1 MSINKELGGRSIMNV
16 KVENIE
22 KNVVKLEITVDSE
35 KFNEA
40 VKKSFK
46 KNAKRFN
53 VPGFRKGKA
62 PLNIIKKYYGEGV
75 LFEDAINFCCEDTYP
90 KAIEENNIKPVDFP
104 QIDIIQIGEGKDF
117 IYTAEVTTVPE
128 VKLGEYKGVE
138 VKKVS
143 YEVEDEAVEN
153 ELKSMQQ
160 KNARVSVKEEG
171 AIEKGNIAVIDFK
184 GYVDGK
190 AFEGGEAKDYELE
203 IGSGTF
209 IGDFEDQLIGLKKG
223 ESKEVNV
230 SFPEEY
236 GREDLNG
243 KPATFEVTVKDIK
256 IKELPALDDEFAKEV
271 SEFDTLEE
279 LKSDIKDRMKKELAE
294 KAKAEYEEAV
304 VEKVAANAEIDI
316 PKVMIEKEID
326 NMVRD
331 LEMRLKYQG
340 LDLKSYYEFTN
351 SSEEK
356 VKEYMRET
364 AEKRVRTD
372 LIMQEIAKVENIKAT
387 EEELKEKAMEM
398 AKQYGQKDV
407 EKTAELIVNAQKAY
421 LEIDI
426 INGKVLDLLVKNS
439 KEIA

>member
-1 MSINKELGGRSIMNV
+1 MNV

-90 KAIEENNIKPVDFP
+90 KAIEENNIKPVDYP
-104 QIDIIQIGEGKDF
+104 QIDVVQIGEGKDF

-153 ELKSMQQ
+153 ELKSMQE
-160 KNARVSVKEEG
+160 KNARVSLKEEG
-171 AIEKGNIAVIDFK
+171 EIEKGNIAIIDFK
-184 GYVDGK
+184 GYVDGE

-209 IGDFEDQLIGLKKG
+209 IGDFEDQLVGLKKD
-223 ESKEVNV
+223 ESKKVNV

-243 KPATFEVTVKDIK
+243 KPATFEVTIKDIK
-256 IKELPALDDEFAKEV
+256 VKELPALDDEFAKEV

-279 LKSDIKDRMKKELAE
+279 LKSDIKDRMKKELSD

-304 VEKVAANAEIDI
+304 VEAVAANAEIEI

-356 VKEYMRET
+356 VKEYMKET
-364 AEKRVRTD
+364 AEKRVKTD
-372 LIMQEIAKVENIKAT
+372 LIMQEIARVEDIKAT
-387 EEELKEKAMEM
+387 EEELKEKAMEV

-426 INGKVLDLLVKNS
+426 VNGKVLDLLVENS

>member
-1 MSINKELGGRSIMNV
+1 MNV

-90 KAIEENNIKPVDFP
+90 KAIEENNIKPVDYP
-104 QIDIIQIGEGKDF
+104 QIDVVQIGEGKDF
-117 IYTAEVTTVPE
+117 IYTAEVTTVPK

-153 ELKSMQQ
+153 ELKSMQE
-160 KNARVSVKEEG
+160 KNARVSLKEEG
-171 AIEKGNIAVIDFK
+171 EIEKGNIAIIDFK

-190 AFEGGEAKDYELE
+190 AFEGGEAKDYEIE

-209 IGDFEDQLIGLKKG
+209 IGDFEDQLVGLKKD

-243 KPATFEVTVKDIK
+243 KPATFEVTIKDIK
-256 IKELPALDDEFAKEV
+256 VKELPALDDEFAKEV

-279 LKSDIKDRMKKELAE
+279 LKSDIKDRMKKELSE

-304 VEKVAANAEIDI
+304 VEAVGANAEIQI
-316 PKVMIEKEID
+316 PKVMIEKEIE

-364 AEKRVRTD
+364 AEKRVKTD
-372 LIMQEIAKVENIKAT
+372 LIMQEIAKVEDIKAT
-387 EEELKEKAMEM
+387 EEELKEKAMEV

-407 EKTAELIVNAQKAY
+407 EKTAELIANAQKAY

-426 INGKVLDLLVKNS
+426 VNGKVLDLLVESS

>member
-1 MSINKELGGRSIMNV
+1 MNV

-90 KAIEENNIKPVDFP
+90 KAIEENSIKPVDYP
-104 QIDIIQIGEGKDF
+104 QIDVVQIGEGKDF
-117 IYTAEVTTVPE
+117 IYTAEITTVPE

-153 ELKSMQQ
+153 ELKSMQE
-160 KNARVSVKEEG
+160 KNARVSLKEEG
-171 AIEKGNIAVIDFK
+171 EIEKGNIAIIDFK
-184 GYVDGK
+184 GYVDGE

-209 IGDFEDQLIGLKKG
+209 IGDFEDQLVGLKKD
-223 ESKEVNV
+223 ESKKLDV

-243 KPATFEVTVKDIK
+243 KPATFEVTIKDIK
-256 IKELPALDDEFAKEV
+256 VKELPALDDEFAKEV

-279 LKSDIKDRMKKELAE
+279 LKSDIKDRMKKELSE

-304 VEKVAANAEIDI
+304 VEAVAANAEIEI

-364 AEKRVRTD
+364 AEKRVKTD
-372 LIMQEIAKVENIKAT
+372 LIMQEIAKVEDIKAT
-387 EEELKEKAMEM
+387 EEELKEKAMEV
-398 AKQYGQKDV
+398 AKQYGQKDI

-426 INGKVLDLLVKNS
+426 VNGKVLDLLVENS

>member
-1 MSINKELGGRSIMNV
+1 MNV

-90 KAIEENNIKPVDFP
+90 KAIEENNIKPVDYP
-104 QIDIIQIGEGKDF
+104 QIDVVQIGEGKDF

-153 ELKSMQQ
+153 ELKSMQE
-160 KNARVSVKEEG
+160 KNARVSLKEEG
-171 AIEKGNIAVIDFK
+171 EIEKGNIAIIDFK
-184 GYVDGK
+184 GYVDGET
-190 AFEGGEAKDYELE
+190 FEGGEAKDYELE

-209 IGDFEDQLIGLKKG
+209 IGDFEDQLVGLKKD
-223 ESKEVNV
+223 ESKKVNV

-243 KPATFEVTVKDIK
+243 KPATFEVTIKDIK
-256 IKELPALDDEFAKEV
+256 VKELPALDDEFAKEV

-279 LKSDIKDRMKKELAE
+279 LKSDIKDRMKKELSD

-304 VEKVAANAEIDI
+304 VEAVAANAEIEI

-356 VKEYMRET
+356 VKEYMKET
-364 AEKRVRTD
+364 AEKRVKTD
-372 LIMQEIAKVENIKAT
+372 LIMQEIAKVEDIKAT
-387 EEELKEKAMEM
+387 EEELKEKAMEV

-426 INGKVLDLLVKNS
+426 VNGKVLDLLVENS

>member
-1 MSINKELGGRSIMNV
+1 MNV

-90 KAIEENNIKPVDFP
+90 KAIEENNIKPVDYP
-104 QIDIIQIGEGKDF
+104 QIDVVQIGEGKDF

-153 ELKSMQQ
+153 ELKSMQE
-160 KNARVSVKEEG
+160 KNARVSLKEEG
-171 AIEKGNIAVIDFK
+171 EIEKGNIAIIDFK

-190 AFEGGEAKDYELE
+190 AFEGGEAKDYEIE

-209 IGDFEDQLIGLKKG
+209 IGDFEDQLVGLKKD

-243 KPATFEVTVKDIK
+243 KPATFEVIIKDIK
-256 IKELPALDDEFAKEV
+256 VKELPALDDEFAKEV

-279 LKSDIKDRMKKELAE
+279 LKSDIKDRMKKELSE

-304 VEKVAANAEIDI
+304 VEAVAANAEIEI
-316 PKVMIEKEID
+316 PKVMIEKEIE

-364 AEKRVRTD
+364 AEKRVKTD
-372 LIMQEIAKVENIKAT
+372 LIMQEIAKVEDIKAT
-387 EEELKEKAMEM
+387 EEELKEKAMEV
-398 AKQYGQKDV
+398 AKQYGQKDI

-426 INGKVLDLLVKNS
+426 VNGKVLDLLVENS

>member
-1 MSINKELGGRSIMNV
+1 MNV

-22 KNVVKLEITVDSE
+22 KNIVKLEITVDSE

-90 KAIEENNIKPVDFP
+90 KAIEENNIKPVDYP
-104 QIDIIQIGEGKDF
+104 QIDVVQIGEGKDF
-117 IYTAEVTTVPE
+117 IYTAEITTVPE

-153 ELKSMQQ
+153 ELKSMQE
-160 KNARVSVKEEG
+160 KNARVSLKEEG
-171 AIEKGNIAVIDFK
+171 EIEKGNIAIIDFK
-184 GYVDGK
+184 GYVDGE

-209 IGDFEDQLIGLKKG
+209 IGDFEDQLVGLKKD
-223 ESKEVNV
+223 ESKKVDV

-279 LKSDIKDRMKKELAE
+279 LKSDIKDRMKKELSE
-294 KAKAEYEEAV
+294 KAKTEYEEAV

-326 NMVRD
+326 NMVKD

-364 AEKRVRTD
+364 AEKRVKTD
-372 LIMQEIAKVENIKAT
+372 LIMQQIAKVEDIKAT
-387 EEELKEKAMEM
+387 EEELKEKAMEV

-426 INGKVLDLLVKNS
+426 VNGKVLDLLVQNS

>member
-1 MSINKELGGRSIMNV
+1 MNV

-104 QIDIIQIGEGKDF
+104 QIDVVQIGEGKDF

-128 VKLGEYKGVE
+128 VKLGDYKGVE

-143 YEVEDEAVEN
+143 YEVEDEAIEN
-153 ELKSMQQ
+153 ELKSMQE
-160 KNARVSVKEEG
+160 KNARVSLKEEG
-171 AIEKGNIAVIDFK
+171 EIEKGNIAIIDFK
-184 GYVDGK
+184 GYVDGE

-209 IGDFEDQLIGLKKG
+209 IGDFEDQLVGLKKD
-223 ESKEVNV
+223 ESKKVDV

-279 LKSDIKDRMKKELAE
+279 LKSDIKDRMKKELSE

-304 VEKVAANAEIDI
+304 VEEVAANAEIDI

-364 AEKRVRTD
+364 AEKRVKTD
-372 LIMQEIAKVENIKAT
+372 LIMQQIAKVEDIKAT
-387 EEELKEKAMEM
+387 EEELKEKAMEV

-426 INGKVLDLLVKNS
+426 VNGKVLDLLVQNS

>member
-1 MSINKELGGRSIMNV
+1 MNV

-90 KAIEENNIKPVDFP
+90 KAIEENNIRPVDYP
-104 QIDIIQIGEGKDF
+104 QIDVVQIGEGKDF
-117 IYTAEVTTVPE
+117 IYTAEITTVPE

-153 ELKSMQQ
+153 ELKSMQE
-160 KNARVSVKEEG
+160 KNARVSLKEEG
-171 AIEKGNIAVIDFK
+171 EIEKGNIAIIDFK
-184 GYVDGK
+184 GYVDGE

-209 IGDFEDQLIGLKKG
+209 IGDFEDQLVGLKKD
-223 ESKEVNV
+223 ESKKVDV

-243 KPATFEVTVKDIK
+243 KPATFEVTIKDIK
-256 IKELPALDDEFAKEV
+256 VKELPALDDEFAKEV

-279 LKSDIKDRMKKELAE
+279 LKSDIKDRMKKELSE

-304 VEKVAANAEIDI
+304 VEAVAANAEIEI

-364 AEKRVRTD
+364 AEKRVKTD
-372 LIMQEIAKVENIKAT
+372 LIMQEIAKVEDIKAT
-387 EEELKEKAMEM
+387 EEELKEKAMEV
-398 AKQYGQKDV
+398 AKQYGQKDI

-426 INGKVLDLLVKNS
+426 VNGKVLDLLVENS

>member
-1 MSINKELGGRSIMNV
+1 MNV

-90 KAIEENNIKPVDFP
+90 KAIEENSIKPVDYP
-104 QIDIIQIGEGKDF
+104 QIDVVQIGEGKDF
-117 IYTAEVTTVPE
+117 IYTAEITTVPE

-153 ELKSMQQ
+153 ELKSMQE
-160 KNARVSVKEEG
+160 KNARVSLKEEG
-171 AIEKGNIAVIDFK
+171 EIEKGNIAIIDFK
-184 GYVDGK
+184 GYVDGE

-209 IGDFEDQLIGLKKG
+209 IGDFEDQLVGLKKD
-223 ESKEVNV
+223 ESKKLDV

-243 KPATFEVTVKDIK
+243 KPATFEVTIKDIK
-256 IKELPALDDEFAKEV
+256 VKELPALDDEFAKEV

-279 LKSDIKDRMKKELAE
+279 LKSDIKDRMKKELSE
-294 KAKAEYEEAV
+294 KAKAEYEELV
-304 VEKVAANAEIDI
+304 VEAVAANAEIEI

-364 AEKRVRTD
+364 AEKRVKTD
-372 LIMQEIAKVENIKAT
+372 LIMQEIAKVEDIKAT
-387 EEELKEKAMEM
+387 EEELKEKAMEV
-398 AKQYGQKDV
+398 AKQYGQKDI

-426 INGKVLDLLVKNS
+426 VNGKVLDLLVENS

>member
-1 MSINKELGGRSIMNV
+1 MNV

-90 KAIEENNIKPVDFP
+90 KAIEENNIKPVDYP
-104 QIDIIQIGEGKDF
+104 QIDVVQIGEGKDF

-143 YEVEDEAVEN
+143 YEVEDGAVEN
-153 ELKSMQQ
+153 ELKSMQE
-160 KNARVSVKEEG
+160 KNARVSLKEEG
-171 AIEKGNIAVIDFK
+171 EIEKGNIAIIDFK

-190 AFEGGEAKDYELE
+190 AFEGGEAKDYEIE

-209 IGDFEDQLIGLKKG
+209 IGDFEDQLVGLKKD

-243 KPATFEVTVKDIK
+243 KPATFEVTIKDIK
-256 IKELPALDDEFAKEV
+256 VKELPALDDEFAKEV

-279 LKSDIKDRMKKELAE
+279 LKSDIKDRMKKELSE

-304 VEKVAANAEIDI
+304 VEAVGANAEIEI
-316 PKVMIEKEID
+316 PKVMIEKEIE

-364 AEKRVRTD
+364 AEKRVKTD
-372 LIMQEIAKVENIKAT
+372 LIMQEIAKVEDIKAT
-387 EEELKEKAMEM
+387 EEELKEKAMEV

-407 EKTAELIVNAQKAY
+407 EKTAELIANAQKAY

-426 INGKVLDLLVKNS
+426 VNGKVLDLLVENS

>member
-1 MSINKELGGRSIMNV
+1 MNV

-90 KAIEENNIKPVDFP
+90 KAIEENNIKPVDYP
-104 QIDIIQIGEGKDF
+104 QIDVVQIGEGKDF

-153 ELKSMQQ
+153 ELKSMQE
-160 KNARVSVKEEG
+160 KNARVSLKEEG
-171 AIEKGNIAVIDFK
+171 EIEKGNIAIIDFK
-184 GYVDGK
+184 GYVDGE
-190 AFEGGEAKDYELE
+190 AFEGGEAKDYEIE

-209 IGDFEDQLIGLKKG
+209 IGDFEDQLVGLKKD

-243 KPATFEVTVKDIK
+243 KPATFEVTIKDIK
-256 IKELPALDDEFAKEV
+256 VKELPALDDEFAKEV

-279 LKSDIKDRMKKELAE
+279 LKSDIKDRMKKELSE

-304 VEKVAANAEIDI
+304 VEAVGANAEIEI
-316 PKVMIEKEID
+316 PKVMIEKEIE

-364 AEKRVRTD
+364 AEKRVKTD
-372 LIMQEIAKVENIKAT
+372 LIMQEIAKVEDIKAT
-387 EEELKEKAMEM
+387 EEELKEKAMEV

-407 EKTAELIVNAQKAY
+407 EKTAELIANAQKAY

-426 INGKVLDLLVKNS
+426 VNGKVLDLLVENS

>member
-1 MSINKELGGRSIMNV
+1 MNV

-90 KAIEENNIKPVDFP
+90 KAIEENNIKPVDYP
-104 QIDIIQIGEGKDF
+104 QIDVVQIGEGKDF
-117 IYTAEVTTVPE
+117 IYTAEITTVPE

-153 ELKSMQQ
+153 ELKSMQE
-160 KNARVSVKEEG
+160 KNARVSLKEEG
-171 AIEKGNIAVIDFK
+171 EIEKGNIAIIDFK
-184 GYVDGK
+184 GYVDGE

-209 IGDFEDQLIGLKKG
+209 IGDFEDQLVGLKKD
-223 ESKEVNV
+223 ESKKVDV

-243 KPATFEVTVKDIK
+243 KPATFEVTIKDIK
-256 IKELPALDDEFAKEV
+256 VKELPALDDEFAKEV
-271 SEFDTLEE
+271 SEFDTLDE
-279 LKSDIKDRMKKELAE
+279 LKSDIKDRMKKELSE

-304 VEKVAANAEIDI
+304 VEAVAANAEIEI

-364 AEKRVRTD
+364 AEKRVKTD
-372 LIMQEIAKVENIKAT
+372 LIMQEIAKVEDIKAT
-387 EEELKEKAMEM
+387 EEELKEKAMEV
-398 AKQYGQKDV
+398 AKQYGQKDI

-426 INGKVLDLLVKNS
+426 VNGKVLDLLVENS

>member
-1 MSINKELGGRSIMNV
+1 MNV

>member
-1 MSINKELGGRSIMNV
+1 MNV

-90 KAIEENNIKPVDFP
+90 KAIEENNIKPVDYP
-104 QIDIIQIGEGKDF
+104 QIDVVQIGEGKDF

-153 ELKSMQQ
+153 ELKSMQE
-160 KNARVSVKEEG
+160 KNARVSLKEEG
-171 AIEKGNIAVIDFK
+171 EIEKGNIAIIDFK

-190 AFEGGEAKDYELE
+190 AFEGGEAKDYEIE

-209 IGDFEDQLIGLKKG
+209 IGDFEDQLVGLKKD

-243 KPATFEVTVKDIK
+243 KPATFEVTIKDIK
-256 IKELPALDDEFAKEV
+256 VKELPALDDEFAKEV

-279 LKSDIKDRMKKELAE
+279 LKSDIKDRMKKELSE

-304 VEKVAANAEIDI
+304 VEAVGANAEIEI
-316 PKVMIEKEID
+316 PKVMIEKEIE
-326 NMVRD
+326 NMVKD

-364 AEKRVRTD
+364 AEKRVKTD
-372 LIMQEIAKVENIKAT
+372 LIMQEIAKVEDIKAT
-387 EEELKEKAMEM
+387 EEELKEKAMEV

-407 EKTAELIVNAQKAY
+407 EKTAELIANAQKAY

-426 INGKVLDLLVKNS
+426 VNGKVLDLLVENS

>member
-1 MSINKELGGRSIMNV
+1 MNV

-22 KNVVKLEITVDSE
+22 KNVIKLEITVDSE

-90 KAIEENNIKPVDFP
+90 KAIEENNIKPVDYP
-104 QIDIIQIGEGKDF
+104 QIDVVQIGEGKDF

-153 ELKSMQQ
+153 ELKSMQE
-160 KNARVSVKEEG
+160 KNARVSLKEEG
-171 AIEKGNIAVIDFK
+171 EIEKGNIAIIDFK

-190 AFEGGEAKDYELE
+190 AFEGGEAKDYEIE

-209 IGDFEDQLIGLKKG
+209 IGDFEDQLVGLKKD

-243 KPATFEVTVKDIK
+243 KPATFEVTIKDIK
-256 IKELPALDDEFAKEV
+256 VKELPALDDEFAKEV

-279 LKSDIKDRMKKELAE
+279 LKSDIKDRMKKELSE

-304 VEKVAANAEIDI
+304 VEAVGANAEIEI
-316 PKVMIEKEID
+316 PKVMIEKEIE

-364 AEKRVRTD
+364 AEKRVKTD
-372 LIMQEIAKVENIKAT
+372 LIMQEIAKVEDIKAT
-387 EEELKEKAMEM
+387 EEELKEKAMEV

-407 EKTAELIVNAQKAY
+407 EKTAELIANAQKAY

-426 INGKVLDLLVKNS
+426 VNGKVLDLLVESS

>member
-1 MSINKELGGRSIMNV
+1 MNV

-90 KAIEENNIKPVDFP
+90 KAIEENNIKPVDYP
-104 QIDIIQIGEGKDF
+104 QIDVVQIGEGKDF

-153 ELKSMQQ
+153 ELKSMQE
-160 KNARVSVKEEG
+160 KNARVSLKEEG
-171 AIEKGNIAVIDFK
+171 EIEKGNIAIIDFK
-184 GYVDGK
+184 GYVDGE

-209 IGDFEDQLIGLKKG
+209 IGDFEDQLVGLKKD
-223 ESKEVNV
+223 ESKKVNV

-243 KPATFEVTVKDIK
+243 KPATFEVTIKDIK
-256 IKELPALDDEFAKEV
+256 VKELPALDDEFAKEV

-279 LKSDIKDRMKKELAE
+279 LKSDIKDRMKKELSD
-294 KAKAEYEEAV
+294 KAKVEYEEAV
-304 VEKVAANAEIDI
+304 VEAVAANAEIEI

-356 VKEYMRET
+356 VKEYMKET
-364 AEKRVRTD
+364 AEKRVKTD
-372 LIMQEIAKVENIKAT
+372 LIMQEIAKVEDIKAT
-387 EEELKEKAMEM
+387 EEELKEKAMEV

-426 INGKVLDLLVKNS
+426 VNGKVLDLLVENS

>member
-1 MSINKELGGRSIMNV
+1 MNV

-90 KAIEENNIKPVDFP
+90 KAIEENNIKPVDYP
-104 QIDIIQIGEGKDF
+104 QIDVVQIGEGKDF
-117 IYTAEVTTVPE
+117 IYTAEVTTIPE

-153 ELKSMQQ
+153 ELKSMQE
-160 KNARVSVKEEG
+160 KNARVSLKEEG
-171 AIEKGNIAVIDFK
+171 KIEKGNIAIIDFK

-190 AFEGGEAKDYELE
+190 AFEGGEAKDYEIE

-209 IGDFEDQLIGLKKG
+209 IGDFEDQLVGLKKD

-243 KPATFEVTVKDIK
+243 KPATFEVTIKDIK
-256 IKELPALDDEFAKEV
+256 VKELPALDDEFAKEV

-279 LKSDIKDRMKKELAE
+279 LKSDIKDRMKKELSE

-304 VEKVAANAEIDI
+304 VEAVGANAEIEI
-316 PKVMIEKEID
+316 PKVMIEKEIE

-364 AEKRVRTD
+364 AEKRVKTD
-372 LIMQEIAKVENIKAT
+372 LIMQEIAKVEDIKAT
-387 EEELKEKAMEM
+387 EEELKEKAMEV

-407 EKTAELIVNAQKAY
+407 EKTAELIANAQKAY

-426 INGKVLDLLVKNS
+426 VNGKVLDLLVENS

>member
-1 MSINKELGGRSIMNV
+1 MNV

-90 KAIEENNIKPVDFP
+90 KAIEENNIKPVDYP
-104 QIDIIQIGEGKDF
+104 QIDVVQIGEGKDF
-117 IYTAEVTTVPE
+117 IYTAEVTTVPK

-153 ELKSMQQ
+153 ELKSMQE
-160 KNARVSVKEEG
+160 KNARVSLKEEG
-171 AIEKGNIAVIDFK
+171 EIEKGNIAIIDFK

-190 AFEGGEAKDYELE
+190 AFEGGEAKDYEIE

-209 IGDFEDQLIGLKKG
+209 IGDFEDQLVGLKKD

-243 KPATFEVTVKDIK
+243 KPATFEVTIKDIK
-256 IKELPALDDEFAKEV
+256 VKELPALDDEFAKEV

-279 LKSDIKDRMKKELAE
+279 LKSDIKDRMKKELSE

-304 VEKVAANAEIDI
+304 VEAVGANAEIEI
-316 PKVMIEKEID
+316 PKVMIEKEIE

-364 AEKRVRTD
+364 AEKRVKTD
-372 LIMQEIAKVENIKAT
+372 LIMQEIAKVEDIKAT
-387 EEELKEKAMEM
+387 EEELKEKAMEV

-407 EKTAELIVNAQKAY
+407 EKTAELIANAQKAY

-426 INGKVLDLLVKNS
+426 VNGKVLDLLVESS

>member
-1 MSINKELGGRSIMNV
+1 MNV

-90 KAIEENNIKPVDFP
+90 KAIEENNIKPVDYP
-104 QIDIIQIGEGKDF
+104 QIDVVQIGEGKDF

-153 ELKSMQQ
+153 ELKSMQE
-160 KNARVSVKEEG
+160 KNARVSLKEEG
-171 AIEKGNIAVIDFK
+171 EIEKGNIAIIDFK

-190 AFEGGEAKDYELE
+190 AFEGGEAKDYEIE

-209 IGDFEDQLIGLKKG
+209 IGDFEDQLVGLKKD

-243 KPATFEVTVKDIK
+243 KPATFEVTIKDIK
-256 IKELPALDDEFAKEV
+256 VKELPALDDEFAKEV

-279 LKSDIKDRMKKELAE
+279 LKSDIKDRMKKELSE

-304 VEKVAANAEIDI
+304 VEAVGANAEIEI
-316 PKVMIEKEID
+316 PKVMIEKEIE

-364 AEKRVRTD
+364 AEKRVKTD
-372 LIMQEIAKVENIKAT
+372 LIMQEIAKVEDIKAT
-387 EEELKEKAMEM
+387 EEELKEKAMEV
-398 AKQYGQKDV
+398 AKQYSQKDV
-407 EKTAELIVNAQKAY
+407 EKTAELIANAQKAY

-426 INGKVLDLLVKNS
+426 VNGKVLDLLVENS

>member
-1 MSINKELGGRSIMNV
+1 MNV

-90 KAIEENNIKPVDFP
+90 KAIEENNIKPVDYP
-104 QIDIIQIGEGKDF
+104 QIDVVQIGEGKDF
-117 IYTAEVTTVPE
+117 IYTAEITTVPE

-153 ELKSMQQ
+153 ELKSMQE
-160 KNARVSVKEEG
+160 KNARVSLKEEG
-171 AIEKGNIAVIDFK
+171 EIEKGNIAIIDFK
-184 GYVDGK
+184 GYVDGE

-209 IGDFEDQLIGLKKG
+209 IGDFEDQLVGLKKD
-223 ESKEVNV
+223 ESKKVNV

-243 KPATFEVTVKDIK
+243 KPATFEVTIKDIK
-256 IKELPALDDEFAKEV
+256 VKELPALDDEFAK
-271 SEFDTLEE
+271 LEE
-279 LKSDIKDRMKKELAE
+279 LKSDIKDRMKKELSD

-304 VEKVAANAEIDI
+304 VEAVAANAEIEI

-356 VKEYMRET
+356 VKEYMKET
-364 AEKRVRTD
+364 AEKRVKTD
-372 LIMQEIAKVENIKAT
+372 LIMQEIAKVEDIKAT
-387 EEELKEKAMEM
+387 EEELKEKAMEV

-426 INGKVLDLLVKNS
+426 VNGKVLDLLVENS